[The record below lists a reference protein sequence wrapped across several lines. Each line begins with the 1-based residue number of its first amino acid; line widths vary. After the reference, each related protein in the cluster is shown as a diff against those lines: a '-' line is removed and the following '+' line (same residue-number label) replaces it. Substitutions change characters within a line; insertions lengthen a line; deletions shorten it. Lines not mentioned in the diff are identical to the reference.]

1 MAKKHVRI
9 DVLLVERGL
18 APTRE
23 KAKALLM
30 AGGVIVRNQPVT
42 KAGTLVDGE
51 SVVYGKFVQ
60 CLLSKIE
67 VGISLDC

>member
-1 MAKKHVRI
+1 MQGGFKERRMAKKRIRI

-30 AGGVIVRNQPVT
+30 AGEVTVRNQPVT
-42 KAGTLVDGE
+42 KAGTLVDVICNPDSARG
-51 SVVYGKFVQ
+51 
-60 CLLSKIE
+60 
-67 VGISLDC
+67 